1 MTNFKTIKC
10 RYYELGICK
19 YSEGCH
25 FAHGDN
31 DSKVKFIHFKN
42 IIIFYILTLFK

>member
-1 MTNFKTIKC
+1 MPNLANPTANLGAGAGSSNFKTMKC

-25 FAHGDN
+25 FSHGEN
-31 DSKVKFIHFKN
+31 DTN
-42 IIIFYILTLFK
+42 